1 MLVVVVMPVCMDM
14 VFVMLMLVIMSA
26 TSPMTVIMLVGMR
39 MFMRMSMIVA
49 MIVGMGVIMHVA
61 VIMQTGMGMIVMVM
75 GMIMPAPAIGA
86 VVVSGMRT
94 MIMRT
99 VIMVRMIMAFMGIGT
114 GFGLERPCHMMGV
127 TALPAHHF
135 RQHMIILNIDRI
147 GGEFG
152 RRMAIADMPGHFQQ
166 TQRVFGFD
174 FQQ

>member
-1 MLVVVVMPVCMDM
+1 MGLFLPV
-14 VFVMLMLVIMSA
+14 
-26 TSPMTVIMLVGMR
+26 T
-39 MFMRMSMIVA
+39 
-49 MIVGMGVIMHVA
+49 VA

-99 VIMVRMIMAFMGIGT
+99 VIMGPVIMAFMGIGT